1 MRVIQ
6 EKKQRNLTGNLNV
19 KLVAKLNIKQ
29 KKKKPKH
36 KRSYGKENMYCI

>member
-29 KKKKPKH
+29 KKKKTKT
-36 KRSYGKENMYCI
+36 